1 VETRQI
7 WTSTELNGYA
17 DFPGIQQVFVV
28 RREVFDLK
36 KNKTTEETA
45 CGLTSLHPRKA
56 APIRLLSLNRNHWG
70 IENRLHYVRD
80 VTFEEDGSRIR
91 TGNAPRVMAS
101 LRNLVISL
109 LRLAGIN
116 SIPKALRQFAAK
128 PNLALR
134 LIGL

>member
-1 VETRQI
+1 M
-7 WTSTELNGYA
+7 
-17 DFPGIQQVFVV
+17 QQVFVL
-28 RREVFDLK
+28 RRETLDVK
-36 KNKTTEETA
+36 KNKTTEEIA
-45 CGLTSLHPRKA
+45 CGLTSLDSKKA
-56 APIRLLSLNRNHWG
+56 DPVRILALNRNHWG

-91 TGNAPRVMAS
+91 TRNAPRVMAS

-109 LRLAGIN
+109 LRLVGIN
-116 SIPKALRQFAAK
+116 SSIPQALRQFAAK

>member
-1 VETRQI
+1 V
-7 WTSTELNGYA
+7 
-17 DFPGIQQVFVV
+17 
-28 RREVFDLK
+28 
-36 KNKTTEETA
+36 TA
-45 CGLTSLHPRKA
+45 LDCNKA
-56 APIRLLSLNRNHWG
+56 APARLLALNRNHWS

-80 VTFEEDGSRIR
+80 VTFEEDASRIR
-91 TGNAPRVMAS
+91 SRNAPRVMAA

-128 PNLALR
+128 PRLTLP